1 MPSIAAQLFLAYQD
15 RDWERARRLLCDD
28 AVMLW
33 HCSGECFRGA
43 EAIVHVNRVYPEGW
57 SIRLLQDNLLTDGRW
72 HVVAQVDHGAA
83 RFFANSLFTLE
94 HGLISQIEEY
104 WASAEAPP
112 AWRRG
117 LPGRARL
124 EATVEEASGME

>member
-15 RDWERARRLLCDD
+15 RDWERARRLLRDD

-43 EAIVHVNRVYPEGW
+43 DAIVHVNRVYPEGW
-57 SIRLLQDNLLTDGRW
+57 SIRLLQDNLLADGRW
-72 HVVAQVDHGAA
+72 HVVAQVDHGES

-94 HGLISQIEEY
+94 HELISQIEEY

-112 AWRRG
+112 AWRVG
-117 LPGRARL
+117 LPGWARL
-124 EATVEEASGME
+124 EAAQPA

>member
-1 MPSIAAQLFLAYQD
+1 
-15 RDWERARRLLCDD
+15 
-28 AVMLW
+28 MLW

-57 SIRLLQDNLLTDGRW
+57 SIHLLQDNLLTDGRW

-124 EATVEEASGME
+124 EATVVEASGME